1 MNPITKKL
9 VPVFVAALCACGT
22 PMLLSPQEL
31 SASDLEISTATAMK
45 AADRLTVKS
54 DGSVCYEQGD
64 EFVTGKFSLEPNY
77 MLGDMNHDGKV
88 DAQDAAVL
96 LILSAS
102 KGASADGSISEM
114 DELYG
119 DVDENGDVN
128 ASDSANILRYSALV
142 GAGEEVHPFGFAY
155 YYADKNGKLLKGRID
170 DPSGESYYAGEDYQ
184 LITGWFDDDEQTYC
198 FDNEG
203 VMYKNTWLE
212 VKNDQKLWMTAT
224 GEMAAGVWADT
235 DNGRCW
241 FDTDGTPADGLRI
254 LDEKPYYFE
263 NNALQTGWI
272 TIGERRCYA
281 GKDGVLVQGVQKID
295 SATYYFG
302 NGFGLQ
308 GGWVKLDDGL
318 RYFDENGKMCTGWA
332 LADGIRYCFDD
343 NGLRMSGFV
352 DSENGTCYLDADGI
366 CCTGW
371 QTINDKTYFFT
382 SDNAVMATGW
392 LDVDGKR
399 YYFGEDGIQ
408 QKGWVEVDGN
418 KYYLDENGAMVK
430 GIVEVDGTKY
440 DFGTDG
446 VSKGE
451 YVPPVSNTGTG
462 KDDLL
467 NTASL
472 SPRRTITVYD
482 QQKGTGKSKVDFT
495 FTLSDRDIE
504 IIEQF
509 AAENFP
515 ENASLAEKLYITHQ
529 WIHYNNDY
537 AYAGWK
543 WNEIVGCSYVDAIF
557 NHRKGQ
563 CVQYN
568 GAMASVLAYYGF
580 DVYMVKGYTDSG
592 NQHFWTQ
599 VEIDGH
605 TYMVECGNSG
615 KNGDWWQEFF
625 NLMY

>member
-1 MNPITKKL
+1 
-9 VPVFVAALCACGT
+9 
-22 PMLLSPQEL
+22 
-31 SASDLEISTATAMK
+31 
-45 AADRLTVKS
+45 
-54 DGSVCYEQGD
+54 
-64 EFVTGKFSLEPNY
+64 SLEPNY
-77 MLGDMNHDGKV
+77 LLGDLNHDGNV
-88 DAQDAAVL
+88 DSQDATLL
-96 LILSAS
+96 LIMSAARN
-102 KGASADGSISEM
+102 ASADGTISEM
-114 DELYG
+114 DVLYG
-119 DVDENGDVN
+119 DVDENGEVN
-128 ASDSANILRYSALV
+128 ASDSANILLYSAAK
-142 GAGEEVHPFGFAY
+142 GAGQEVHPFGFAY

-170 DPSGESYYAGEDYQ
+170 DPSGESYYADEDYR
-184 LITGWFDDDEQTYC
+184 LITGWFSTDELTYC

-203 VMYKNTWLE
+203 VMYKNAWLE
-212 VKNDQKLWMTAT
+212 VKNGQKLWMTDN

-235 DNGRCW
+235 DTGRCW

-263 NNALQTGWI
+263 NCAMQTGWL
-272 TIGERRCYA
+272 TIGSRRCYA
-281 GKDGVLVQGVQKID
+281 GEDGVLYEGVRKIGD
-295 SATYYFG
+295 DTYYFG
-302 NGFGLQ
+302 NGFSLQ
-308 GGWVKLDDGL
+308 GGWVELEDGL

-332 LADGIRYCFDD
+332 LADGIRYCFDE

-352 DSENGTCYLDADGI
+352 DSEEGTCYLGTDGI

-371 QTINDKTYFFT
+371 QTIDGKTYYFT
-382 SDNAVMATGW
+382 SENAVMATGW
-392 LDVDGKR
+392 QGIDGKR
-399 YYFGEDGIQ
+399 YYFGEDGILQ
-408 QKGWVEVDGN
+408 TGWQEIEGN
-418 KYYLDENGAMVK
+418 TYYLGEDGAMAT
-430 GIVEVDGTKY
+430 GIVEVDDKTY
-440 DFGTDG
+440 DFGNDG
-446 VSKGE
+446 VSRGE

-482 QQKGTGKSKVDFT
+482 QQKGRGKEKVDFT

-515 ENASLAEKLYITHQ
+515 EHASLAEKLYITHQ

-543 WNEIVGCSYVDAIF
+543 WNEIVNCSYVDAIF